1 MKNFQRMKLLTVI
14 ASVFFVFILVP
25 KDGFSQKKTQQETL
39 AAFPDQ
45 VSGIFKNSCV
55 GCHSDESR
63 GKAKLFMN
71 FSGWDKLNLKKQV
84 KTGKRIAKW
93 VNKGAM
99 PPAGFLE
106 KVPSA
111 ALTPEQIESINIWA
125 HSVKK
130 NK

>member
-1 MKNFQRMKLLTVI
+1 MKNLNRVSFLVVI
-14 ASVFFVFILVP
+14 ASAFLVFTLIP
-25 KDGFSQKKTQQETL
+25 TDGFSQKKTQQETL
-39 AAFPDQ
+39 AVFPDQ

-63 GKAKLFMN
+63 GKGKIFMN
-71 FSGWDKLNLKKQV
+71 FSEWDKLNLKKQV

-106 KVPSA
+106 KRPEA
-111 ALTPEQIESINIWA
+111 ALTPEQIKSINIWA
-125 HSVKK
+125 HSVMK